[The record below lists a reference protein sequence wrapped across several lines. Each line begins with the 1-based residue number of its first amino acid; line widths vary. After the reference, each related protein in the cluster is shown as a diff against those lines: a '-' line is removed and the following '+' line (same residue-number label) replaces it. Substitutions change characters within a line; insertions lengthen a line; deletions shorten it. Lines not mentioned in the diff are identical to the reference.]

1 MSFSSEHKVHKDKQ
15 GIHTKIKNSPFLA
28 WILRMP
34 LIKRWALMHSVKSE
48 NVAEHSHQVA
58 VIAHL
63 LASIRNTYFNGNVNP
78 ERAATVA
85 LYHEVSETKLQ
96 DINHVTKYHN
106 PDLTRE
112 FKKIEEIAEIEC
124 LNTLPEELRAQFST
138 LLVQKNVDPVY
149 KKIVK
154 AADLISAYLKASD
167 ELSFQNKEFGH
178 VKTRLDAM
186 LTEYADEMPE
196 IKLFFDL
203 FEDKC
208 FVNVDELSQTN

>member
-1 MSFSSEHKVHKDKQ
+1 MIKSSKP
-15 GIHTKIKNSPFLA
+15 SAFLA

-34 LIKRWALMHSVKSE
+34 LIKRWALMHTIKPE

-63 LASIRNTYFNGNVNP
+63 LAILRNTYFGGNLNP

-112 FKKIEEIAEIEC
+112 FKKIEAIAEVEC
-124 LNTLPEELRAQFST
+124 LKTLPEELQAHFSNF
-138 LLVQKNVDPVY
+138 LVQKNVEPEY
-149 KKIVK
+149 KKLVK
-154 AADLISAYLKASD
+154 AADLIAAYLKACD
-167 ELSFQNKEFGH
+167 ELRFQNAEFSH
-178 VKTRLDAM
+178 VKTRLKAM
-186 LTEYADEMPE
+186 LDEHTKHAPE
-196 IKLFFDL
+196 IEVFLSLFY
-203 FEDKC
+203 DKC
-208 FVNVDELSQTN
+208 LVNVDELAN

>member
-1 MSFSSEHKVHKDKQ
+1 MNSS
-15 GIHTKIKNSPFLA
+15 FLA

-34 LIKRWALMHSVKSE
+34 LIKRWALMHVVKKE

-63 LASIRNTYFNGNVNP
+63 LAVIRNKYFDGNINP

-112 FKKIEEIAEIEC
+112 FKKIEEMAEIEC
-124 LNTLPEELRAQFST
+124 LQTLPEELHSIFGP
-138 LLVQKNVDPVY
+138 LLVQQQVDPEY
-149 KKIVK
+149 KAIVK
-154 AADLISAYLKASD
+154 AADLLSAYLKASD
-167 ELSFQNKEFGH
+167 ELRFNNAEFTH
-178 VKTRLDAM
+178 VKKRLDKM
-186 LTEYADEMPE
+186 LAEYQGLMPE
-196 IKLFFDL
+196 VEYFLQL
-203 FEDKC
+203 FEAKC
-208 FVNVDELSQTN
+208 FVSVDQLARQQ

>member
-1 MSFSSEHKVHKDKQ
+1 MSKQSS
-15 GIHTKIKNSPFLA
+15 SAFLA

-34 LIKRWALMHSVKSE
+34 LIKRWALMHTVKEE

-63 LASIRNTYFNGNVNP
+63 LAIIRNTYFNGNLNP

-112 FKKIEEIAEIEC
+112 FKKIEAMAEIEC
-124 LNTLPEELRAQFST
+124 LKTLPLELQSQFSE

-154 AADLISAYLKASD
+154 AADLIAAYLKACD
-167 ELSFQNKEFGH
+167 ELRFQNDEFSH
-178 VKTRLDAM
+178 VKVRLKQM
-186 LTEYADEMPE
+186 LDEYAEEAPE
-196 IKLFFDL
+196 IEMFLKLFQ
-203 FEDKC
+203 DKC
-208 FVNVDELSQTN
+208 LVNVDELSA